1 LFEPVEACA
10 ARYRQSWVVPRKRT
24 FRPFKGRKVFY
35 LAITIYKVGAVV
47 PARFLNLSLL
57 LSNNQQEG
65 GRKMKHILGVLV
77 ANQPGVLS
85 KVAGL
90 FSRRGFNIDS
100 LTVGVTEDPNV
111 SRMTI
116 VVEGDESV
124 IEQVSKQL
132 NKLIDVI
139 KVADIAENS
148 VARELAL
155 IKVGATPGNRN
166 EIIQIVNV
174 FRAQVVDI
182 SKDSMII
189 EITGDEKKVNAL
201 QEMLKDFGIKE
212 MVRTG
217 VIAVDRG
224 NKLIKDEKLQYE
236 EE

>member
-1 LFEPVEACA
+1 
-10 ARYRQSWVVPRKRT
+10 
-24 FRPFKGRKVFY
+24 
-35 LAITIYKVGAVV
+35 
-47 PARFLNLSLL
+47 
-57 LSNNQQEG
+57 
-65 GRKMKHILGVLV
+65 MKHILGVLV

-90 FSRRGFNIDS
+90 FSRRAYNIES
-100 LTVGVTEDPNV
+100 LAVGVTEDPNI

-116 VVEGDESV
+116 VVDGDEKV
-124 IEQVSKQL
+124 IEQVAKQL

-139 KVADIAENS
+139 KVADIAEDS
-148 VARELAL
+148 VTRELAL
-155 IKVGATPGNRN
+155 IKVQADPGNRN

-189 EITGDEKKVNAL
+189 EITGDEKKIDAL

-217 VIAVDRG
+217 IIAVDRG
-224 NKLIKDEKLQYE
+224 NKLIKDEDL
-236 EE
+236 